1 MAWIIRDCLSLEQNA
16 QKCHLA
22 ARPIAEILKEITHR
36 KLTDWVLI
44 GPDETS
50 CWELW
55 QAKSA
60 LGSVICNPTWL
71 WNDVKVQNV
80 HFWQLC
86 SHVAVQQGRDL
97 QGSCLNTGIWCHLRS
112 SWGTLPCL
120 ISASRKSQMSSSHP
134 SGGTSGSWGEPI
146 LAGWSSLLRWQVA
159 CASCGESVCTETG
172 VVNYWQNRR
181 GQVQASLCHLLSL
194 SDIPLAVPRTSVL
207 PSPSPSPPAISQGS
221 VNPASGPRLD
231 GGNRG
236 EAPFEKEQ
244 THKVTVLFTVSCTL
258 LKAQVVFIQSSLL
271 ELQDG

>member
-1 MAWIIRDCLSLEQNA
+1 M
-16 QKCHLA
+16 
-22 ARPIAEILKEITHR
+22 
-36 KLTDWVLI
+36 
-44 GPDETS
+44 S

-86 SHVAVQQGRDL
+86 SHVAVQWGRGL

-112 SWGTLPCL
+112 PWAPCYTSYLPQGGL
-120 ISASRKSQMSSSHP
+120 SYPSDVLKSPLRWHFRQLE
-134 SGGTSGSWGEPI
+134 GALGI
-146 LAGWSSLLRWQVA
+146 LARWSSLLRWQLA
-159 CASCGESVCTETG
+159 SASCGESACAETG
-172 VVNYWQNRR
+172 VVDYWQNKR
-181 GQVQASLCHLLSL
+181 GQVQACLCHLLSL
-194 SDIPLAVPRTSVL
+194 SDTPLAVPRTSVL
-207 PSPSPSPPAISQGS
+207 PSPSPSPPAVSQGS
-221 VNPASGPRLD
+221 VNPASGPRLG

-236 EAPFEKEQ
+236 ETPFEKEK
-244 THKVTVLFTVSCTL
+244 THKVAVLFTVSCTL